1 MNVFNN
7 KKSLFVFLSI
17 AVWLILYG
25 VGLAKHEYW
34 RDEMR
39 ALSIAISAPAFSDLP
54 LYLKNEGHPIL
65 WYAILKLAFDCFQ
78 ATWVLP
84 LCSFIFSFGILV
96 LVMFRSP
103 FPLLIK
109 LLLIF
114 GVYCLYEYGI
124 NARNYGI
131 GAFFMLLFADSF
143 SRYPKNIFLAFL
155 CLSMAALTNVYA
167 TMMVGLIG
175 VYTILE
181 YKNTNG
187 LTTPLKLSILILITA
202 IGFSLYTMLPDA
214 NSLVASKKII
224 DFVSIKELWV
234 VGYGFDDYLNYK
246 MHFSAYFL
254 SVVLT
259 GGLLLFLPNW
269 RTVLFLILA
278 LIAIVFFSLCIKGNL
293 MHHQGMYFYTVVVFA
308 WLQYDTIQAV
318 LARKNMVS
326 GIVFIGLVIN
336 VFVLAIQVLK
346 GYEKYKDDIVS
357 IRSESK
363 RFGQWCQENLT
374 DTSILIAEPD
384 YTIEGVMYYHNQAF
398 YISRENRYGT
408 YVHFTKA
415 NQAYLNLETLMFKA
429 NQLSQIKEKV
439 FVVFDKKIQVLDT
452 IYSYSYGKKFIVSKQ
467 TSIAFTGQYQLIDS
481 FNQNFHNEENYFIYQ
496 KNKVGR

>member
-1 MNVFNN
+1 MFNN
-7 KKSLFVFLSI
+7 KKSLLVFLSVL
-17 AVWLILYG
+17 AWLILFG
-25 VGLAKHEYW
+25 VGLSKHEFW

-39 ALSIAISAPAFSDLP
+39 ALSIAISAPTFADLP
-54 LYLKNEGHPIL
+54 FYLKNEGHPIL
-65 WYAILKLAFDCFQ
+65 WYAFLKLAYNCFH

-84 LCSFIFSFGILV
+84 LCSFIFSFGIVV

-103 FPLLIK
+103 FTLLIK

-175 VYTILE
+175 VYTMLE

-187 LTTPLKLSILILITA
+187 ITTPLKLSILILIAA
-202 IGFSLYTMLPDA
+202 IGFSLYTMLPDT

-254 SVVLT
+254 SVVLA

-269 RTVLFLILA
+269 RTMLFLILA
-278 LIAIVFFSLCIKGNL
+278 LFAMVFFSLCIKGNL
-293 MHHQGMYFYTVVVFA
+293 MHHQGMYFYTMVVFA
-308 WLQYDTIQAV
+308 WLQYDTIQAT
-318 LARKNMVS
+318 LTRKNMFSLLVL
-326 GIVFIGLVIN
+326 IGVVVN
-336 VFVLAIQVLK
+336 VFVLGVQVLK
-346 GYEKYKDDIVS
+346 GYEKYRDDIVS
-357 IRSESK
+357 SCSESK
-363 RFGQWCQENLT
+363 RFGNWCQQNIT
-374 DTSILIAEPD
+374 DSAVIIAEPD
-384 YTIEGVMYYHNQAF
+384 FTMEGVMYYHNTPF
-398 YISRENRYGT
+398 YIQRENRWGT
-408 YVHFTKA
+408 YVHFTAA
-415 NQAYLNLETLMFKA
+415 NQAYLNLETLIFKA
-429 NQLSQIKEKV
+429 NQLSQSKEKV
-439 FVVFDKKIQVLDT
+439 FVVFDKKIPVLDT
-452 IYSYSYGKKFIVSKQ
+452 VYSYSYGKKFEVSKFA
-467 TSIAFTGQYQLIDS
+467 SKAFYEQYQLIDS
-481 FNQNFHNEENYFIYQ
+481 FNQNFHSEENYYIYQ
-496 KNKVGR
+496 KK